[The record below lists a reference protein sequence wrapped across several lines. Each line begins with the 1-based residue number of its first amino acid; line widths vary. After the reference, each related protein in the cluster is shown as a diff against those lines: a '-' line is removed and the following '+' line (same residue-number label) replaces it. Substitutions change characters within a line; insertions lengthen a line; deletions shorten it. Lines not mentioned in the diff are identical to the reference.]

1 MESMI
6 THRWTINSRGL
17 TLKKREGT
25 VLDCYLMDYTAHMEK
40 NCTLNIPRMREQVAE
55 SGRDCL
61 GCMRAFRAP
70 NCQEPFLEE
79 RKREGD
85 L

>member
-17 TLKKREGT
+17 TLKKKKVS

-40 NCTLNIPRMREQVAE
+40 NYTLNIPRMTEQVAE
-55 SGRDCL
+55 SGQNCL
-61 GCMRAFRAP
+61 ECTKAF
-70 NCQEPFLEE
+70 
-79 RKREGD
+79 
-85 L
+85 